1 MSVDVQYISAYR
13 QIAALILK
21 NLFGI
26 SLGEPTPAATLGRL
40 VALWN
45 QIEEA
50 LKEKLLKAG
59 IDRGHTFYWEEAM
72 KAGVVESSDISKLTE
87 LRMMR
92 NRQVHSTTFDSKEIA
107 YAINLAEGLF
117 KKLKP

>member
-1 MSVDVQYISAYR
+1 MTGIDEADIEHYHRIRNKLYHDGTGLSVDVQYISAYR

-50 LKEKLLKAG
+50 LKEKLLTAG
-59 IDRGHTFYWEEAM
+59 IDRGHTFLR
-72 KAGVVESSDISKLTE
+72 GQSS
-87 LRMMR
+87 
-92 NRQVHSTTFDSKEIA
+92 
-107 YAINLAEGLF
+107 
-117 KKLKP
+117 